1 MITPPADDDARVTY
15 LISVPVGIS
24 CPVMGCPRQQHLSR
38 AIRDAITTLERTR
51 SAFKSKQL
59 GDLRHRLERVLEEE
73 SEGRPPA
80 GRGPV

>member
-1 MITPPADDDARVTY
+1 MTTPPSGDDARVTY
-15 LISVPVGIS
+15 LVSVPVGTT

-73 SEGRPPA
+73 GEDPPPA